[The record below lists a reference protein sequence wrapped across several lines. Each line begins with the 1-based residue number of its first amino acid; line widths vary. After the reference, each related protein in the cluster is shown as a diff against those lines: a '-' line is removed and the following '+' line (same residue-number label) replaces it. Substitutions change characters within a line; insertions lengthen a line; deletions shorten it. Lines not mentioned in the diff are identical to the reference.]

1 MALTGVMF
9 TAEESLAL
17 GLVDE
22 VTAKGEGVARAEA
35 LAADIARRG
44 PLAVQMIKAMINAA
58 EGEDR
63 DAPIEGLAGALTAY
77 TEDLAEG
84 VAAFRGKRSPTFAGR

>member
-1 MALTGVMF
+1 MF
-9 TAEESLAL
+9 TVEEGLAL

-22 VTAKGEGVARAEA
+22 VVPAGGALARAEA
-35 LAADIARRG
+35 LATDIAKRG
-44 PLAVQMIKAMINAA
+44 PLAVQMVKAMLNAA

-63 DAPIEGLAGALTAY
+63 DAPIEGLAGALTAS

-84 VAAFRGKRSPTFAGR
+84 VAAFKGKRAPEFKGR